1 MYLNTNVTKLLLRIL
16 ICQTNIRMPSSP
28 YSNNMLTERE
38 LNKRESQKFLGKQF
52 YVSLHAK
59 DVKKGM

>member
-52 YVSLHAK
+52 T
-59 DVKKGM
+59 M